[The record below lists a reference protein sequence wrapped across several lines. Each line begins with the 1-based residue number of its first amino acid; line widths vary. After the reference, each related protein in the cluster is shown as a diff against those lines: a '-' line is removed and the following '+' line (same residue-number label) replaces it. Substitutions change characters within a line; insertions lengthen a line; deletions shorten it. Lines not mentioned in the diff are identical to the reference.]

1 MDVSSRIR
9 TKSRQPKTPLGAASS
24 SSASFDPTQAAASG
38 ALKIGDRA
46 PAIRSGAFDLSRLR
60 GKRVVIFFFPK
71 SDTPGCTKEACE
83 FRDASKQF
91 ARANAEI
98 VGISPDKSEA
108 QQKFAAKYTL
118 PFTFV
123 PDPDH
128 SIAEAYGVW
137 KEKSMYGR
145 KYMGIER
152 STFVIGADGKVEKI
166 FAKVKPEGHAAQVL
180 EALAG
185 P

>member
-1 MDVSSRIR
+1 MGVSSRN
-9 TKSRQPKTPLGAASS
+9 
-24 SSASFDPTQAAASG
+24 
-38 ALKIGDRA
+38 RA
-46 PAIRSGAFDLSRLR
+46 PGGKSKHSPDSKERDPGRALEPGDQAPDVRFGAFELSKLG

-83 FRDASKQF
+83 FRDSSKKF
-91 ARANAEI
+91 TKANAEI

-108 QQKFAAKYTL
+108 QQKFAAKYSL

-152 STFVIGADGKVEKI
+152 STFVIGVDGKIEKV
-166 FAKVKPEGHAAQVL
+166 FAKVKPEGHASQVL
-180 EALAG
+180 ESLAE
-185 P
+185 